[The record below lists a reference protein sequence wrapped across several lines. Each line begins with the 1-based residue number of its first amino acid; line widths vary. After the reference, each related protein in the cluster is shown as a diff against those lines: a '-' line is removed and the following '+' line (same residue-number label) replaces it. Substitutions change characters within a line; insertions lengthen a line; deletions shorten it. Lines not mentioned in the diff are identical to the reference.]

1 MEPSSHPLSRAIARR
16 RREREALLALA
27 GEYVEGL
34 SARLPVD
41 AAAVIGSVAR
51 GDFNRWSDVD
61 VVILSEALPDRLPER
76 LELLFR
82 DRPPRLEPWAFSAS
96 ELRALSARGDPRAR
110 ELATHG
116 VVLCGEGRLAELL
129 DDQRRNSAETSTGG
143 ASNSGATDS
152 PRPKRSSSR

>member
-16 RREREALLALA
+16 RREREALLAQA
-27 GEYVEGL
+27 GEYVERL
-34 SARLPVD
+34 SARLPVN

-61 VVILSEALPDRLPER
+61 VVILSEALPERLPER

-82 DRPPRLEPWAFSAS
+82 DRPPRLEPWAFTAD

-110 ELATHG
+110 ELATDG
-116 VVLCGEGRLAELL
+116 VVLFGEDRLAELL
-129 DDQRRNSAETSTGG
+129 GPQPRSSAATSTDG
-143 ASNSGATDS
+143 ASKRGATGS
-152 PRPKRSSSR
+152 PGPKRSSSR

>member
-1 MEPSSHPLSRAIARR
+1 MEPSSHPLTRAIARR
-16 RREREALLALA
+16 RREREALLADA
-27 GEYVEGL
+27 GEYVERL

-61 VVILSEALPDRLPER
+61 VVILSEALPERLPER

-82 DRPPRLEPWAFSAS
+82 DRSPRLEPWAFTAR

-110 ELATHG
+110 ELATDG
-116 VVLCGEGRLAELL
+116 VVLCGEDRLAELL
-129 DDQRRNSAETSTGG
+129 GPQPSSSAATSTGG
-143 ASNSGATDS
+143 ASKRGATGS
-152 PRPKRSSSR
+152 PGPKRSSSR